1 MWGAPRDELLRE
13 RPNRPRADPWGES
26 RRHATRALVPAR
38 LGLSLALILTN
49 AHRRSNVAARAV
61 ERARAREELWQGWRT
76 CWHTLCPLTA
86 ARGATAPPYSLGING
101 DGLHGIHF
109 RGRPAVSSGCNQL
122 QVLCRKP
129 IAKLAGGAIS
139 HLPDRP
145 EQFRRT
151 AGSWILTG
159 AVPENGSC
167 VDLLVGMGVSSGHF
181 QLPGPVPVLSIL
193 LKKG

>member
-49 AHRRSNVAARAV
+49 AHRRSNVAAQAV

-101 DGLHGIHF
+101 DGLRGIHF
-109 RGRPAVSSGCNQL
+109 RGT
-122 QVLCRKP
+122 P
-129 IAKLAGGAIS
+129 ICG
-139 HLPDRP
+139 P
-145 EQFRRT
+145 
-151 AGSWILTG
+151 
-159 AVPENGSC
+159 
-167 VDLLVGMGVSSGHF
+167 
-181 QLPGPVPVLSIL
+181 PVPVLSIL
-193 LKKG
+193 LRILQPNSLARHRVLKRKAE